1 MLYTLEDIARLAG
14 VSRSTVSRV
23 VNNHPGVRPEVRE
36 RVWKII
42 REVGYQPH
50 AAARSLATRRSDII
64 GLVIP
69 EAVSTLFID
78 PFFSLLI
85 RGITDACYEQG
96 YHLMLALFSTP
107 AQEEDLYNRLLR
119 SQYLDGVILA
129 STRLDDPLIERLVND
144 GVPFVS
150 VGRHPHPQ
158 VSYVDVDNVA
168 GARMA
173 VDYLIRQGHTRVATI
188 TGPLNMAAGQDRL
201 EGYRQS
207 LAAHHIPLDEGLIV
221 EGDFTENSGLIAM
234 RHLLALE
241 ERPSAVFVASDAMAM
256 GALRAIR
263 SAGLQV
269 PDDVAV
275 VGFDDIPQAAYM
287 DPPLT
292 TVRQPIQRMGEMAVR
307 VLADMIAQSVD
318 IPQRIVLLPELVI
331 RSTG

>member
-1 MLYTLEDIARLAG
+1 MAYTLEDIARLAG

-23 VNNHPGVRPEVRE
+23 VNNHPSVRPEVRQ
-36 RVWKII
+36 RVWQVI

-50 AAARSLATRRSDII
+50 AAARNLATRRSDII

-69 EAVSTLFID
+69 EAVSTLFTD

-119 SQYLDGVILA
+119 SHYLDGVILA
-129 STRLDDPLIERLVND
+129 STRLDDPLIERLVGD
-144 GVPFVS
+144 RVPFVS

-173 VDYLIRQGHTRVATI
+173 VDHLIRQGHTRVGTI

-201 EGYRQS
+201 EGYKQS
-207 LAAHHIPLDEGLIV
+207 LAAHHIPLDDRLIV
-221 EGDFTENSGLIAM
+221 EGDFTENGGLAGM
-234 RHLLALE
+234 NRLLALE
-241 ERPSAVFVASDAMAM
+241 PPPTAVFVASDTMAM
-256 GALRAIR
+256 GALRAVR
-263 SAGLQV
+263 QAGLRV
-269 PDDVAV
+269 PEDVAII
-275 VGFDDIPQAAYM
+275 GFDDVPQATYL

-292 TVRQPIQRMGEMAVR
+292 TVRQPIQRLGEIAVR
-307 VLADMIAQSVD
+307 VLVDVIAQGPE
-318 IPQRIVLLPELVI
+318 IPQRVVLMPELVV